1 MNSGL
6 VTSFFLILGFFYIS
20 GAGFTIALLSS
31 KWWRGFWSLILFPIL
46 GIIFSLIFSAV
57 LIPRGVSIEGI
68 LILVIGS
75 SSLILSFLFLKR
87 VTSKTLNMKK
97 FRFSSF
103 KKGDYLLTGSLIVT
117 ALLPIFFITNGAVM
131 NVRLGIDA
139 ALYADGA
146 QSILTHENQPTLANI
161 STLHPGSLST
171 ALFFQHFR
179 WGSAFLMAL
188 STLITT
194 ESHSLAIG
202 IPLFSVILFLIG
214 GLVVRILSFKRDIQI
229 PVLFLAI
236 ALTAGNTF
244 FVHLL
249 TEGQW
254 PNLVAILLIIFLI
267 YVTVE
272 QYSDFEKTSSRIRL
286 NITSVISCCA
296 ILITYAE
303 ILPLLAAIMILT
315 HIIASFVYRKVRFF
329 SSLLLNTL
337 PFIAATYIFFA
348 LSNPAQISYFKF
360 LILPSYSN
368 VGYPTPRKIFPTDI
382 LGITDLWGNA
392 GNWLSPA
399 ESVKRLSSP
408 DLVGLS
414 IINFLIVALI
424 ILTVWN
430 ALKLIMLPDRKTKS
444 QMKQDLQFQERR
456 RDIFSSLSIA
466 TLGALFIY
474 SWSSSQLIQKSDYLL
489 IKASSILLIP
499 LIIEILSLASPK
511 LPKKQSKSN
520 VFILGISIVIT
531 LTVFTNVQNLVELK
545 SHSTPLFAGNLVKTW
560 DQKLSSECIY
570 LFDKRGGK
578 DATLRWAD
586 RTTDYYMESV
596 FRSDI
601 ILDPWTNQS
610 LVRPID
616 PATLQSRH
624 VCVAFKNPFSP
635 VLNDEDFT
643 LIFEDKFWRVF
654 DTGLTYS
661 QALSKFDVLENLQS
675 SIQPQ

>member
-1 MNSGL
+1 MNPGL

-31 KWWRGFWSLILFPIL
+31 KWWRDFWSLILFPIL

-57 LIPRGVSIEGI
+57 LIPRGVSTEGI
-68 LILVIGS
+68 LVLVLGS

-87 VTSKTLNMKK
+87 VTSKTLNLKK

-146 QSILTHENQPTLANI
+146 QSILAHENQPTLANI

-188 STLITT
+188 STLITS

-202 IPLFSVILFLIG
+202 IPLFSVVLFLIA
-214 GLVVRILSFKRDIQI
+214 GLVVRILTFKRDSRV

-244 FVHLL
+244 FVRLL

-254 PNLVAILLIIFLI
+254 PNLLAILLIIFLI
-267 YVTVE
+267 YVTVD
-272 QYSDFEKTSSRIRL
+272 QYACFAERSSRVRL
-286 NITSVISCCA
+286 NIISVVTCCA
-296 ILITYAE
+296 ILISYAE
-303 ILPLLAAIMILT
+303 ILPLMAAIMIFT

-337 PFIAATYIFFA
+337 PFFFATYLFFA
-348 LSNPAQISYFKF
+348 LSNPAQIRYFKF
-360 LILPSYSN
+360 LILPSYAN
-368 VGYPTPRKIFPTDI
+368 VGYPTPRNIFPTDF

-392 GNWLSPA
+392 SNWLSPA

-414 IINFLIVALI
+414 IINILFVFLI
-424 ILTVWN
+424 ILTIWS
-430 ALKLIMLPDRKTKS
+430 ALKLLIQHDGRSKS
-444 QMKQDLQFQERR
+444 QFKQDLQFQERR

-466 TLGALFIY
+466 ALAVLLIY
-474 SWSSSQLIQKSDYLL
+474 SWLSSQLVQKSDYLL

-499 LIIEILSLASPK
+499 IIIETLSLISPK
-511 LPKKQSKSN
+511 MSKTQRKPKG
-520 VFILGISIVIT
+520 FIVGISVIVT
-531 LTVFTNVQNLVELK
+531 LTIFTNVQNLVELK
-545 SHSTPLFAGNLVKTW
+545 SYSTPLFAGNLVKSW
-560 DQKLSSECIY
+560 DQKISAECIY

-578 DATLRWAD
+578 NESLRWAD

-596 FRSDI
+596 FRSDT

-610 LVRPID
+610 LARPVD
-616 PATLQSRH
+616 VKLLENQNLCLALR
-624 VCVAFKNPFSP
+624 AKNPGRYEELGYKEIFRDESWL
-635 VLNDEDFT
+635 VLET
-643 LIFEDKFWRVF
+643 QMTYKEIVVKF
-654 DTGLTYS
+654 G
-661 QALSKFDVLENLQS
+661 VLENFQT
-675 SIQPQ
+675 SILD

>member
-6 VTSFFLILGFFYIS
+6 VTSFVLILGFFYIS
-20 GAGFTIALLSS
+20 GAGFTVVLLSS
-31 KWWRGFWSLILFPIL
+31 RWWRGFWSVILFPIL
-46 GIIFSLIFSAV
+46 GIILSLIFAAI
-57 LIPRGVSIEGI
+57 LIPRGVSIENI
-68 LILVIGS
+68 LALVLCS
-75 SSLILSFLFLKR
+75 SSSILFFSFLKSVL
-87 VTSKTLNMKK
+87 SKTFNFQK
-97 FRFSSF
+97 FKLSSID
-103 KKGDYLLTGSLIVT
+103 KREYLLTGSLIVT

-146 QSILTHENQPTLANI
+146 QSILAHENQPTLVTI

-188 STLITT
+188 STLITS

-202 IPLFSVILFLIG
+202 IPLFSVVLFLIA
-214 GLVVRILSFKRDIQI
+214 GLVVRILTFKRDIRV

-244 FVHLL
+244 FVRLL

-267 YVTVE
+267 YVTVD
-272 QYSDFEKTSSRIRL
+272 QYSRFEDTSTLVRL
-286 NITSVISCCA
+286 NITSVVTCCA

-303 ILPLLAAIMILT
+303 ILPLMAAIVLFT
-315 HIIASFVYRKVRFF
+315 HIIASFVYRKVHFL

-337 PFIAATYIFFA
+337 PFFFATYLFFA
-348 LSNPAQISYFKF
+348 LSNPAQITYFKF
-360 LILPSYSN
+360 LILPSYAN
-368 VGYPTPRKIFPTDI
+368 VGYPTPRSIFPTDF

-392 GNWLSPA
+392 SNWLSPA

-414 IINFLIVALI
+414 IINILFVFLI

-430 ALKLIMLPDRKTKS
+430 PIKLLIQHDGKS
-444 QMKQDLQFQERR
+444 KSKSKQDLQFHERR

-466 TLGALFIY
+466 ALGALLIY
-474 SWSSSQLIQKSDYLL
+474 SWLSSQFVQKSDYLL

-499 LIIEILSLASPK
+499 ILICIMSLISPK
-511 LPKKQSKSN
+511 IPKAQSRPSAFL
-520 VFILGISIVIT
+520 VGISMFIT
-531 LTVFTNVQNLVELK
+531 LTIFTNVQNLVQLK
-545 SHSTPLFAGNLVKTW
+545 SYSTPLFAGNLVKTW
-560 DQKLSSECIY
+560 DQKSSSECIY
-570 LFDKRGGK
+570 LFDKRGGGN
-578 DATLRWAD
+578 AALRWAD

-596 FRSDI
+596 FRSDV

-610 LVRPID
+610 LARPVDIKSLENQNICLALRVKQTD
-616 PATLQSRH
+616 RYEGLRFKEIFRDESWLVLQTQMTYREI
-624 VCVAFKNPFSP
+624 V
-635 VLNDEDFT
+635 E
-643 LIFEDKFWRVF
+643 KF
-654 DTGLTYS
+654 G
-661 QALSKFDVLENLQS
+661 VLENFQT
-675 SIQPQ
+675 SILD